1 MNVRRGLAAVV
12 AAGVAGLL
20 LLMVVCGCSTTNA
33 SKDGRELPIAELL
46 EAANNGDA
54 VAQHNLG
61 CRYHEGNGVAKDMV
75 EAVKWLRKAAE
86 QGLPRAQGA
95 LGVCYRDGDGVEKD
109 LEECA
114 FWYELVPQGG
124 GAGTY
129 VCAMRSWQLVRQRHR
144 GCKGHVRGGEM
155 VSEIGGTG

>member
-1 MNVRRGLAAVV
+1 MNMRRGLAAVA

-33 SKDGRELPIAELL
+33 SKDGGELPIAELL

-61 CRYHEGNGVAKDMV
+61 CRYHKEGNGVAKDMV

-86 QGLPRAQGA
+86 QGLPQAQGA

-109 LEECA
+109 YALAAMWFRKAAE
-114 FWYELVPQGG
+114 QGHATAERILG
-124 GAGTY
+124 KLSAT
-129 VCAMRSWQLVRQRHR
+129 AT
-144 GCKGHVRGGEM
+144 KGKHL
-155 VSEIGGTG
+155 